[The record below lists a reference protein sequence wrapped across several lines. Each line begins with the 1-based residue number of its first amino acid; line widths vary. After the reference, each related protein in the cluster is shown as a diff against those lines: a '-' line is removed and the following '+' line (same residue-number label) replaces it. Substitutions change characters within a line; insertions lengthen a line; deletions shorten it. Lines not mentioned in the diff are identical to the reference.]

1 MSKMD
6 LIVARIGGKI
16 EKYIGAVKT
25 INGLKWLKNC
35 QNGAKESG

>member
-1 MSKMD
+1 MD

-16 EKYIGAVKT
+16 EKNREYIGAVET
-25 INGLKWLKNC
+25 KWLKNC